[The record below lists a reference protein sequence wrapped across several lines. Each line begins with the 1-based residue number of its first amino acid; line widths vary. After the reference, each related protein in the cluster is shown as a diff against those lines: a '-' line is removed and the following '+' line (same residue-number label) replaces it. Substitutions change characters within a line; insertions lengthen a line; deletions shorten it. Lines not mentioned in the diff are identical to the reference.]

1 MSDGESTNSAVK
13 RPRYLVLALS
23 ALTLVGLLV
32 FLNGFQVINATT
44 DPGFAA
50 RESGNL
56 EPIVAA
62 VLQAQFE
69 TIAEL
74 HKVMTPMGVAL
85 VLLGGVLSIVSMRGI
100 FGRASASTIVQLAL
114 ATGVAISLN
123 YVLCA
128 PVRAAA
134 ITALGTISNPE
145 AKEIARFLPAI
156 YVVPLALQLMTLFL
170 AVFAVTRRAAREA
183 LGPASDQVSEEQ

>member
-1 MSDGESTNSAVK
+1 MSDGESTSSAPK
-13 RPRYLVLALS
+13 RPLYLVLALA
-23 ALTLVGLLV
+23 ALALIGMLV

-44 DPGFAA
+44 DPEFAT
-50 RESGNL
+50 RESSKL
-56 EPIVAA
+56 EPVVAT

-100 FGRASASTIVQLAL
+100 FGRASAGTIIQLAL
-114 ATGVAISLN
+114 ATGVAVSLN

-128 PVRAAA
+128 PVRSAA
-134 ITALGTISNPE
+134 ISAVEALSNPE
-145 AKEIARFLPAI
+145 AKDIGRFLPVI
-156 YVVPLALQLMTLFL
+156 YLIMPGFQLTTLLL

-183 LGPASDQVSEEQ
+183 LSPASDQVSEEQ